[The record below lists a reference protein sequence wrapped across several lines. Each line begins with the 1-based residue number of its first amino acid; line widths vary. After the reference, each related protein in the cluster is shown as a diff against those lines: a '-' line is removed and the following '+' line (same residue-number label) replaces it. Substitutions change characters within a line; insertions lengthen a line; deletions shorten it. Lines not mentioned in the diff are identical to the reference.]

1 MSFVNKSFYSSA
13 TVTKVPKAEDSV
25 ATDTRTDTRTVIDNL
40 PSPDNGGTNVY
51 SERSTS
57 PIDTID
63 NLTDNEGPVV
73 QKYKAQAPRV
83 RQKEANFY
91 LPADAT
97 IDYFPQ
103 TKAEKVSANM
113 EAIRTLKKL
122 GNNPASREEQIVLS
136 KYVGWGGL
144 ANDFFDT
151 ATPSFAKEREELQS
165 LVTEK
170 QYNAMRASSLTAYYT
185 DPGICRAM
193 WEKVIRD
200 GVTKGNILDPSMGT
214 GMFFM
219 TMPEVLRTTTTLWG
233 VELDEISGSI
243 AKKLFPKAHIF
254 IKGFQDVDF
263 TMTSNSRGAEFD
275 LVISNIP
282 FGSTK
287 IYDAETDTSNAI
299 HDYFVLKSLKLLR
312 NYGELA
318 IISSAYLL
326 DKKVKS
332 SLPEICSHAEFLG
345 GVRLPSSS
353 FKKLA
358 GTTVVSD
365 VLFFEKDVNKNIDCD
380 FTQEILEPVQ
390 EREFP
395 AANGNGTLGL
405 NINDFFWK
413 NSGTMSSRVLGN
425 IRVRR
430 FHGTSIDVQYDADNQ
445 AMLDDLGYK
454 LKSDLV
460 VKGAEFL
467 TSNWGKQV
475 KVEQETLSVIG
486 EGTSITLAETA
497 ADPTSNTVTHG
508 EDLYA
513 TMHEMPVFEFS
524 VFNGDVYYKDIKTI
538 LKNASM
544 YALDLWYDG
553 KGEFKSY
560 GDAPKSTIE
569 AYKQKKEAD
578 EIIDVVIAEK
588 PSQVGK
594 HKGLRKHTAFFAMP
608 YKKSELSRIKGM
620 IAIKEAYR
628 KLIKLQTGRGA
639 AATESLNR
647 AIKNL
652 NIVYDRFQS
661 AYGSLNSSVNTRLF
675 RDDNSAILVQSLE
688 DQEIDQNGKTV
699 FVKGMAFDKP
709 MIAQT
714 TAKRQAGSAHD
725 ALLLSLSENRGVDF
739 EYMSAVYGDKSKES
753 IIDELGDE
761 IVIDPEYYLET
772 GEVRYVDRDTFLSG
786 DVLTKIDLVNEIIDQ
801 LSN

>member
-1 MSFVNKSFYSSA
+1 MSLTKSFYSVKNTSHETSA
-13 TVTKVPKAEDSV
+13 FDTAKSNDSISV
-25 ATDTRTDTRTVIDNL
+25 ATTSTNDL
-40 PSPDNGGTNVY
+40 PSSNSVYREDRTKAASAPSVPQFKDNVSRTHY
-51 SERSTS
+51 E
-57 PIDTID
+57 PQ
-63 NLTDNEGPVV
+63 EGV
-73 QKYKAQAPRV
+73 
-83 RQKEANFY
+83 NFY
-91 LPADAT
+91 LPADAG

-103 TKAEKVSANM
+103 SKAEKVSANLQ
-113 EAIRTLKKL
+113 AIRTLKKL
-122 GNNPASREEQIVLS
+122 GNAPATRGDQVILS

-193 WEKVIRD
+193 WDKVISD
-200 GVTKGNILDPSMGT
+200 GLTSGNILDPSMGT

-219 TMPEVLRTTTTLWG
+219 TMPEALRKTTKLYG
-233 VELDEISGSI
+233 VELDDISGRI
-243 AKKLFPKAHIF
+243 AQKLFPKAHIW

-263 TMTSNSRGAEFD
+263 TVKDNSRGAEFD

-287 IYDAETDTSNAI
+287 IYDAETDTANAI

-312 NYGELA
+312 DYGELA

-365 VLFFEKDVNKNIDCD
+365 VLFFEKDVKKTIDYG
-380 FTQEILEPVQ
+380 FNQEILAPVQ
-390 EREFP
+390 EHEFP
-395 AANGNGTLGL
+395 AANGNGKLSL
-405 NINDFFWK
+405 SINDFFWK
-413 NSGTMSSRVLGN
+413 NNGTMSSRVLGS

-454 LKSDLV
+454 LKSDV
-460 VKGAEFL
+460 IVKGAEFL

-475 KVEQETLSVIG
+475 KVEQEKLSVIG
-486 EGTSITLAETA
+486 EGASLTLTETTPDTDNNNSAE
-497 ADPTSNTVTHG
+497 HG
-508 EDLYA
+508 LYN

-524 VFNGDVYYKDIKTI
+524 MLNGDVYYKDVKAI
-538 LKNASM
+538 LKNSSLNAI
-544 YALDLWYDG
+544 DLWYDN

-569 AYKQKKEAD
+569 AYKQKKAAD
-578 EIIDVVIAEK
+578 EIIGVVIAEK

-608 YKKSELSRIKGM
+608 YKKSELARIKGM
-620 IAIKEAYR
+620 ITIKEAYR
-628 KLIKLQTGRGA
+628 KLIKLQTGRN
-639 AATESLNR
+639 ATDADSLNR

-688 DQEIDQNGKTV
+688 DQEIDQNGETS

-709 MIAQT
+709 MIAQST
-714 TAKRQAGSAHD
+714 VKRKAGSAHD

-739 EYMSAVYGDKSKES
+739 EFMSAVYGGKSKES
-753 IIDELGDE
+753 IIAELGDE

-772 GEVRYVDRDTFLSG
+772 GELRYVDRDTFLSG
-786 DVLTKIDLVNEIIDQ
+786 DVLTKIDLVKEIVDQ

>member
-1 MSFVNKSFYSSA
+1 MSLTKGFYSVKNTSHETPA
-13 TVTKVPKAEDSV
+13 FDTAKSNDSINVTKTSIAS
-25 ATDTRTDTRTVIDNL
+25 IDDL
-40 PSPDNGGTNVY
+40 PSSSSVYRDNSAATAV
-51 SERSTS
+51 
-57 PIDTID
+57 
-63 NLTDNEGPVV
+63 
-73 QKYKAQAPRV
+73 APSV
-83 RQKEANFY
+83 RQYKGNVSHTYRDHQAAVNFY
-91 LPADAT
+91 LPADAGL
-97 IDYFPQ
+97 DYFPQ
-103 TKAEKVSANM
+103 TNAEKVNANLQ
-113 EAIRTLKKL
+113 AIRTLKKL
-122 GNNPASREEQIVLS
+122 GNAPASHEDQVILS

-219 TMPEVLRTTTTLWG
+219 TMPEELRTTTSLWG
-233 VELDEISGSI
+233 VELDDISGRI
-243 AKKLFPKAHIF
+243 AQKLFPKAHIF

-263 TMTSNSRGAEFD
+263 TMASSSRGAEFD
-275 LVISNIP
+275 LVITNIP

-365 VLFFEKDVNKNIDCD
+365 VLFFEKDVNKNIDCE

-390 EREFP
+390 ERKFP

-405 NINDFFWK
+405 NINDFFW
-413 NSGTMSSRVLGN
+413 NHSGTMSSRVLGN
-425 IRVRR
+425 IRVKR

-475 KVEQETLSVIG
+475 KAEQEKLSVIG
-486 EGTSITLAETA
+486 EGASLTLTETA
-497 ADPTSNTVTHG
+497 SDTNNDNSAEHG
-508 EDLYA
+508 LYK

-524 VFNGDVYYKDIKTI
+524 MLNGDVYYKDVKAI
-538 LKNASM
+538 LKNSSLNAI
-544 YALDLWYDG
+544 DLWYDD

-628 KLIKLQTGRGA
+628 ELIKLQTGRGA
-639 AATESLNR
+639 AAMESLNR

-699 FVKGMAFDKP
+699 FVKGMAFAKP
-709 MIAQT
+709 MIART

-725 ALLLSLSENRGVDF
+725 ALLMALSENRGVDF

-753 IIDELGDE
+753 IIAELGDE
-761 IVIDPEYYLET
+761 IVIDPECYLET
-772 GEVRYVDRDTFLSG
+772 GEVRYIDRDTFLSG